1 MNVRNKIMFCA
12 TLLCGIATVTV
23 GATEQRPNIIF
34 LLTDDQSAGTLGCE
48 GNLVIQTPNI
58 DRLAAN
64 GVRFSDAHVVNPV
77 CAPSRANYLTG
88 QYVGVN
94 GSGFPHAF
102 GTISNEQWE
111 KSYPALLRNNGYWT
125 GFIGKFGVEYHEF
138 KWREQEKFDFWYAH
152 NQWARFHIKQQNR
165 EHTRIYKDA
174 KSGLLPEVIG
184 EGIER
189 FLKEAPKDKP
199 FCLSV
204 SFNSPHNSMTG
215 SMAFELEGHKFGTDT
230 YTAPANRMPQLKDH
244 PIYGSLYRDKHLD
257 FMFAK
262 ELGQDPYQYIPR
274 EVLDQEA
281 GRTKL
286 YHYAYDKE
294 KAREHMV
301 RYFQCITGIDAV
313 VGRMV
318 AQLEKLGVADHTII
332 AFASDHGLSFG
343 HHGMG
348 GKELLYDQVTR
359 VPFIVY
365 DPRLPK
371 NLRGRVIDKPVL
383 NVDLAPT
390 VVDYAGLEI
399 PGCMQGKS
407 LVPLLT
413 GTAGNWR
420 DEIFLESMFA
430 LRGNPV
436 HYAVRTDQFKYI
448 RFFNGDPWVNYK
460 EGSEPP
466 DKVKKK
472 KGRNPKVQNAKD
484 NKLGVYDFRGIDAD
498 FEMLFAIDKDSG
510 ERVNLAAN
518 PEYADELA
526 KMRSK
531 CDAYIAGQVEQRQA
545 FVGSLK
551 QGILPRYVQAKIAGE
566 REKELQ

>member
-152 NQWARFHIKQQNR
+152 NQWARFHIKEQNR

-215 SMAFELEGHKFGTDT
+215 SMAFELEGHKFGADT
-230 YTAPANRMPQLKDH
+230 YTAPANRMPQLKGH

-257 FMFAK
+257 FMFSLTRRRVEPSFTITPTIRKKPASIWFVISSA
-262 ELGQDPYQYIPR
+262 LPASMPS
-274 EVLDQEA
+274 LA
-281 GRTKL
+281 GWWR
-286 YHYAYDKE
+286 
-294 KAREHMV
+294 
-301 RYFQCITGIDAV
+301 
-313 VGRMV
+313 
-318 AQLEKLGVADHTII
+318 
-332 AFASDHGLSFG
+332 
-343 HHGMG
+343 
-348 GKELLYDQVTR
+348 
-359 VPFIVY
+359 
-365 DPRLPK
+365 
-371 NLRGRVIDKPVL
+371 NL
-383 NVDLAPT
+383 
-390 VVDYAGLEI
+390 
-399 PGCMQGKS
+399 KS
-407 LVPLLT
+407 WGLLT
-413 GTAGNWR
+413 IQSSPLPAT
-420 DEIFLESMFA
+420 
-430 LRGNPV
+430 
-436 HYAVRTDQFKYI
+436 TDCLSVTTVWAARNCSTI
-448 RFFNGDPWVNYK
+448 R
-460 EGSEPP
+460 
-466 DKVKKK
+466 
-472 KGRNPKVQNAKD
+472 
-484 NKLGVYDFRGIDAD
+484 
-498 FEMLFAIDKDSG
+498 
-510 ERVNLAAN
+510 
-518 PEYADELA
+518 
-526 KMRSK
+526 
-531 CDAYIAGQVEQRQA
+531 
-545 FVGSLK
+545 
-551 QGILPRYVQAKIAGE
+551 
-566 REKELQ
+566 